1 MALWGYI
8 EVKMLSERA
17 GVHLYSKPDTGIK
30 ATIYQLSEGG
40 PAISLH
46 RIPMSSVTP
55 KQAREFARQI
65 NEIANAADQGEV
77 GVYPQEGL

>member
-1 MALWGYI
+1 MP
-8 EVKMLSERA
+8 EFPH
-17 GVHLYSKPDTGIK
+17 GVHQYSTPDNGVK

-46 RIPMSSVTP
+46 RIPISSITP
-55 KQAREFARQI
+55 RQAREFARQI

-77 GVYPQEGL
+77 GAYPREEL